1 MNAVFFIFLTVFFII
16 LQTIVL
22 PSFAWFPQCFDLMI
36 INVLFLSLRSSHYA
50 MVFAVILIGCIM
62 DSVSGVPFSLHIFS
76 YVWIYIIVYLVK
88 QFLFKQSILFILIIS
103 MVSVVIQQGLY
114 VFSIFINH
122 GSQAIQAI
130 DLGLLIR
137 QVFWGCV
144 FIPLGIWLVT
154 IFRQK
159 WLLVTKTMGKQM
171 AQKYR
176 G

>member
-1 MNAVFFIFLTVFFII
+1 MNAVFFVLFTGVLII

-22 PSFAWFPQCFDLMI
+22 PSFDWFSQCFDLMI
-36 INVLFLSLRSSHYA
+36 INVLFLSLVSSHYA
-50 MVFAVILIGCIM
+50 MVFAIILIGCIM
-62 DSVSGVPFSLHIFS
+62 DSVSGVPFCLHIFS

-88 QFLFKQSILFILIIS
+88 QFLFKQSIIFILIIS
-103 MVSVVIQQGLY
+103 IVSVVIQQGLY

-122 GSQAIQAI
+122 GSHTIRYI

-137 QVFWGCV
+137 QVFWGFV

-154 IFRQK
+154 ICRQN
-159 WLLVTKTMGKQM
+159 WVLVTKTMGKQM

>member
-1 MNAVFFIFLTVFFII
+1 
-16 LQTIVL
+16 
-22 PSFAWFPQCFDLMI
+22 MI
-36 INVLFLSLRSSHYA
+36 RY
-50 MVFAVILIGCIM
+50 
-62 DSVSGVPFSLHIFS
+62 
-76 YVWIYIIVYLVK
+76 
-88 QFLFKQSILFILIIS
+88 
-103 MVSVVIQQGLY
+103 
-114 VFSIFINH
+114 
-122 GSQAIQAI
+122 I

-144 FIPLGIWLVT
+144 FVPVGIGLAT